1 MDQHNVLQKKQPA
14 SNLLT
19 KEALQKSYQWFE
31 AYLLSHFDIIPSE
44 HTASEYRDKIH
55 RVMYSGVYDES
66 IRDFYKKEINPAGGV
81 NMYAVG
87 DEFCFDFVPAD
98 SENEKEKGVWS
109 EFAEEGLGLTDKE
122 LSDVDTLLELENE
135 MKVGK

>member
-1 MDQHNVLQKKQPA
+1 MDKKIENKILKFVDTLKA
-14 SNLLT
+14 VYR
-19 KEALQKSYQWFE
+19 KEMVHGTLYVAL
-31 AYLLSHFDIIPSE
+31 D
-44 HTASEYRDKIH
+44 
-55 RVMYSGVYDES
+55 YDSACDLVHES

-122 LSDVDTLLELENE
+122 LSDVDTLIELENE